1 MNESELKEIVSKVQ
15 NFKAEFQTIEVK
27 RSKTQATEKLFDTLS
42 SFSNQDDGG
51 VIVFGIYEEDHF
63 AVTGVDDV
71 QALQKSVMEQCEQME
86 PVVRAVF
93 TVTEIDGKNVVSAEI
108 PPIDITDRPC
118 FYKGKGRLKGSYVR
132 VGDADKHMTEYEVY
146 SFEAYRKKYQDDIR
160 RVERA
165 NLNSLD
171 KNKVDSYL
179 YHLKQNKPNL
189 SSIDD
194 DKIMELM
201 SLVNDG
207 KPTLASEMLM
217 GIYPQAFYPQLG
229 IIAVS
234 VPGIEIGEVDTDG
247 SRFIDN
253 QRIEGTIPEMLDSA
267 LQFVRKNTHKRTIID
282 PETGKRCDRTD
293 YPMNAVREAILNALV
308 HRDYS
313 IHTEGMPIQLTIY
326 SDRLEITNP
335 GGLYGR
341 LTLDTLGKVQPDTR
355 NPVIAI
361 ALEVMDITENRYSG
375 IPTIRRELKEYGLP
389 DAQFRNERG
398 EFSVCFYLPTENSV
412 TGNDDNKNVIAFC
425 RTPRTRKE
433 IAEYLGLRSVTYAIN
448 KYIQP
453 LINSGDILLEIPDSP
468 SSPNQ
473 SFSQNNFQH
482 LSSAMSEPY
491 PTTHWGMASFFL
503 TEKIT
508 IFHFSQLKIDLYIRS
523 LHPPVKR
530 ALTHMHFLHKLR
542 SSDLPLRPKR
552 I

>member
-1 MNESELKEIVSKVQ
+1 MW
-15 NFKAEFQTIEVK
+15 
-27 RSKTQATEKLFDTLS
+27 
-42 SFSNQDDGG
+42 
-51 VIVFGIYEEDHF
+51 Y
-63 AVTGVDDV
+63 
-71 QALQKSVMEQCEQME
+71 
-86 PVVRAVF
+86 
-93 TVTEIDGKNVVSAEI
+93 
-108 PPIDITDRPC
+108 
-118 FYKGKGRLKGSYVR
+118 
-132 VGDADKHMTEYEVY
+132 
-146 SFEAYRKKYQDDIR
+146 IR

-179 YHLKQNKPNL
+179 YHLKQNKTNL

-194 DKIMELM
+194 AKIMELM

-234 VPGIEIGEVDTDG
+234 VPGTEIGEVDTDG

-389 DAQFRNERG
+389 DAQFKNERG

-412 TGNDDNKNVIAFC
+412 TGNDDDKNVIAFC

-453 LINSGDILLEIPDSP
+453 LINSGDILLKIPDSP

-473 SFSQNNFQH
+473 RFFS
-482 LSSAMSEPY
+482 
-491 PTTHWGMASFFL
+491 
-503 TEKIT
+503 K
-508 IFHFSQLKIDLYIRS
+508 
-523 LHPPVKR
+523 
-530 ALTHMHFLHKLR
+530 
-542 SSDLPLRPKR
+542 
-552 I
+552 

>member
-27 RSKTQATEKLFDTLS
+27 RSKTQATEKLFDSLS

-234 VPGIEIGEVDTDG
+234 VPGTEIGEVDTDG

-282 PETGKRCDRTD
+282 PETGTRCDRTD
-293 YPMNAVREAILNALV
+293 
-308 HRDYS
+308 
-313 IHTEGMPIQLTIY
+313 
-326 SDRLEITNP
+326 
-335 GGLYGR
+335 
-341 LTLDTLGKVQPDTR
+341 
-355 NPVIAI
+355 
-361 ALEVMDITENRYSG
+361 
-375 IPTIRRELKEYGLP
+375 
-389 DAQFRNERG
+389 
-398 EFSVCFYLPTENSV
+398 
-412 TGNDDNKNVIAFC
+412 
-425 RTPRTRKE
+425 
-433 IAEYLGLRSVTYAIN
+433 
-448 KYIQP
+448 
-453 LINSGDILLEIPDSP
+453 
-468 SSPNQ
+468 
-473 SFSQNNFQH
+473 
-482 LSSAMSEPY
+482 
-491 PTTHWGMASFFL
+491 
-503 TEKIT
+503 
-508 IFHFSQLKIDLYIRS
+508 
-523 LHPPVKR
+523 
-530 ALTHMHFLHKLR
+530 
-542 SSDLPLRPKR
+542 
-552 I
+552 

>member
-86 PVVRAVF
+86 PVVRAIF

-234 VPGIEIGEVDTDG
+234 VPGTEIGEVDTDG

-375 IPTIRRELKEYGLP
+375 IPTIRRELKEYCLP
-389 DAQFRNERG
+389 DAQFKNERG
-398 EFSVCFYLPTENSV
+398 EFSVCFYLPTENYV
-412 TGNDDNKNVIAFC
+412 TGNDNNKNVIAFC

-433 IAEYLGLRSVTYAIN
+433 VAEYLGLRSVTYAIN

-473 SFSQNNFQH
+473 RFFS
-482 LSSAMSEPY
+482 
-491 PTTHWGMASFFL
+491 
-503 TEKIT
+503 K
-508 IFHFSQLKIDLYIRS
+508 
-523 LHPPVKR
+523 
-530 ALTHMHFLHKLR
+530 
-542 SSDLPLRPKR
+542 
-552 I
+552 